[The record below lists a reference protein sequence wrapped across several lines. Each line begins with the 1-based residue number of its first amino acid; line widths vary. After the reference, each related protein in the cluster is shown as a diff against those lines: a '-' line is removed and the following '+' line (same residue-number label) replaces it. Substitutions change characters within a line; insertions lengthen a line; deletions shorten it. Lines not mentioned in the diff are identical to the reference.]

1 MTKQIPKIKDYPLI
15 TLNVS
20 DIKKDPT
27 NPNNMT
33 LEQINGLEKSIV
45 NFGRLK
51 YIVVD
56 QDNILIDGEHRLEVE
71 KANGTQN
78 VQVIQV
84 PVKNEIER
92 KMMRETLNQLHGEY
106 DKQKQSSELLAIF
119 ENQRLDELAELLGKP
134 REEFE
139 NLITRYNPEITFTK
153 EEDETKLPSIFDTE
167 SFVKRGEMWQLG
179 RHKIMCGDST
189 NKDDI
194 KLLLNNRK
202 MDLVVT
208 SPPYDGL
215 RDYNKNIDNFNF
227 ESIAKNLYDIIIANG
242 GVIVWVVGDETKNG
256 NESGSSFKQALYF
269 KELGLKLHDTMI
281 YNKLGFSR
289 PSNNRYHQMFEY
301 MFIFVKDELTKFNP
315 IIDRENITAGRH
327 HKYTETARTYD
338 GSLKSIGHNHII
350 NDFGMRGNI
359 WTYSVGGL
367 VSAENKIA
375 HQHPAIFP
383 VDLAK
388 DHVVSWSDEDDL
400 ILDPFLGSGS
410 TLIACEQTNR
420 ICYGMEIDEH
430 YCSVI
435 IRRWE
440 EYTNRKATKLNDVSN
455 GGEQE

>member
-1 MTKQIPKIKDYPLI
+1 MTKQVPKIKDYPVI
-15 TLNVS
+15 TLNVT

-71 KANGTQN
+71 KANGTTK

-92 KMMRETLNQLHGEY
+92 KMMRETLNQLHGDY

-119 ENQRLDELAELLGKP
+119 ENQKLDELAELLGRP

-139 NLITRYNPEITFTK
+139 NLIQRYNPEISFVK

-167 SFVKRGEMWQLG
+167 SFVKRGEVWQLG
-179 RHKIMCGDST
+179 RHRLMCGDST
-189 NKDDI
+189 EKSDKKQLFINIHPDI
-194 KLLLNNRK
+194 ILT
-202 MDLVVT
+202 D
-208 SPPYDGL
+208 PPYSSGGYQEAGRSVGSIGTRQNATILNDSLSTRGYLSLIKNMLSEINADVVYIFTDWRMWPWCVDNLESSGFPVKNMLVWDKTQMGMGFPWRTQHELIAFAKRTPAKMLDGKRGNVL
-215 RDYNKNIDNFNF
+215 QSKRTGNKN
-227 ESIAKNLYDIIIANG
+227 
-242 GVIVWVVGDETKNG
+242 
-256 NESGSSFKQALYF
+256 
-269 KELGLKLHDTMI
+269 H
-281 YNKLGFSR
+281 
-289 PSNNRYHQMFEY
+289 P
-301 MFIFVKDELTKFNP
+301 
-315 IIDRENITAGRH
+315 
-327 HKYTETARTYD
+327 TE
-338 GSLKSIGHNHII
+338 K
-350 NDFGMRGNI
+350 
-359 WTYSVGGL
+359 
-367 VSAENKIA
+367 
-375 HQHPAIFP
+375 P
-383 VDLAK
+383 VDLLK
-388 DHVVSWSDEDDL
+388 QILDNTDGKVVY
-400 ILDPFLGSGS
+400 DPFLGSGS

-440 EYTNRKATKLNDVSN
+440 EYTNKKAVKLVDRKAT
-455 GGEQE
+455 EI